1 MSFDWKTEERDW
13 EVKPAR
19 QAGSP
24 PAAENPYAR
33 PEPSVEPEAAP
44 AEPRR
49 NRRRTVAFVVVTAIL
64 LLATAGLVY
73 RQISRRIAEAE
84 ERAETE
90 VLASHETVLNAAAE
104 GDAELFVGFL
114 SGRDA
119 QWAAAQANLVGDGA
133 YDNRSNF
140 GFYEPAAD
148 SPDDLP
154 TVTLASDLNSA
165 ELATLQTYDVAV
177 GADLTETVTLTQTAV
192 YRRGPDRWL
201 LAPPEADFWGE
212 EQATVQRNFIL
223 RYPARDE
230 LIARRLSRDLGGVLR
245 ELCGDGDLI
254 GGDCSHLLI
263 TLSTDPAALSADADL
278 RRGLNFGV
286 EIVLP
291 TPTLFGL
298 PVDEAGYR
306 ALQREYAARVVEA
319 MAANYTGWTCC
330 THSAFYT
337 ALLEAQLHEL
347 GLRPWPV
354 TSGHFAQLAGDPLV
368 TESMKG
374 FWIGEW
380 SKPNPEEVWPVYA
393 LVDFLRASTFQMPIL
408 DMLRL
413 LPDESSASLDSWL
426 AQVTLDQYDSPADF
440 ERALLAYAVSQAET
454 TPPLTQTAQD
464 LQLICRPPGALRSAL
479 YRYDPLDDSLV
490 REHDL
495 AFLDAPMLTGLPS
508 GEGIIAFGRNRRDTV
523 NPPYLWRG
531 GRLTTITFE
540 DEVIDG
546 YVPLPSQ
553 TDPDTISFFLDSEIL
568 TSPYAVLPLARCA
581 DADSCRADTV
591 IGAPVRSPDGKR
603 AFYVVGAPTPL
614 MPAVYLSLLY
624 LGDADGGS
632 LGMVGNGSSPVWLDD
647 ETFAYVTTPG
657 VLGEQAIVMSSVAAA
672 SSTATGSLTAS
683 IKGMAL
689 PPAQRPNPTGGT
701 RGNGADAG
709 AANDFPAEML
719 LSAGSLVDLGLL
731 PRGTSVHIDR
741 ILPDVAGEN
750 LFIFTANP
758 LQPDVPG
765 LVVVYNLKDQ
775 SIMKRFEI
783 PNEPFDTRRAYEFS
797 SDGQW
802 LVVSLLLAN
811 NDGRPATWM
820 AYVHATDG
828 SATYQYPLIV
838 DDWPADWLV
847 DWSTDGH
854 TLALTTGG
862 YVRLIDP
869 AQAASWPIVFD
880 DLACTAAAWVNE
892 E

>member
-319 MAANYTGWTCC
+319 MAANYTGWTC
-330 THSAFYT
+330 
-337 ALLEAQLHEL
+337 
-347 GLRPWPV
+347 
-354 TSGHFAQLAGDPLV
+354 
-368 TESMKG
+368 
-374 FWIGEW
+374 
-380 SKPNPEEVWPVYA
+380 
-393 LVDFLRASTFQMPIL
+393 
-408 DMLRL
+408 
-413 LPDESSASLDSWL
+413 
-426 AQVTLDQYDSPADF
+426 
-440 ERALLAYAVSQAET
+440 
-454 TPPLTQTAQD
+454 
-464 LQLICRPPGALRSAL
+464 
-479 YRYDPLDDSLV
+479 
-490 REHDL
+490 
-495 AFLDAPMLTGLPS
+495 
-508 GEGIIAFGRNRRDTV
+508 
-523 NPPYLWRG
+523 
-531 GRLTTITFE
+531 
-540 DEVIDG
+540 
-546 YVPLPSQ
+546 
-553 TDPDTISFFLDSEIL
+553 
-568 TSPYAVLPLARCA
+568 
-581 DADSCRADTV
+581 
-591 IGAPVRSPDGKR
+591 
-603 AFYVVGAPTPL
+603 
-614 MPAVYLSLLY
+614 
-624 LGDADGGS
+624 
-632 LGMVGNGSSPVWLDD
+632 
-647 ETFAYVTTPG
+647 
-657 VLGEQAIVMSSVAAA
+657 
-672 SSTATGSLTAS
+672 
-683 IKGMAL
+683 
-689 PPAQRPNPTGGT
+689 
-701 RGNGADAG
+701 
-709 AANDFPAEML
+709 
-719 LSAGSLVDLGLL
+719 
-731 PRGTSVHIDR
+731 
-741 ILPDVAGEN
+741 
-750 LFIFTANP
+750 
-758 LQPDVPG
+758 
-765 LVVVYNLKDQ
+765 
-775 SIMKRFEI
+775 
-783 PNEPFDTRRAYEFS
+783 
-797 SDGQW
+797 
-802 LVVSLLLAN
+802 
-811 NDGRPATWM
+811 
-820 AYVHATDG
+820 
-828 SATYQYPLIV
+828 
-838 DDWPADWLV
+838 
-847 DWSTDGH
+847 
-854 TLALTTGG
+854 
-862 YVRLIDP
+862 
-869 AQAASWPIVFD
+869 
-880 DLACTAAAWVNE
+880 
-892 E
+892 